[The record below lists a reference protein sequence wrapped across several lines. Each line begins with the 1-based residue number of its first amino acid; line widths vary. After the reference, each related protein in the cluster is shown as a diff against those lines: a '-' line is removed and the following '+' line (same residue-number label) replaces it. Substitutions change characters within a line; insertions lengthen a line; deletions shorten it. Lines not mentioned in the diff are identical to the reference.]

1 MGSPMVGL
9 DRMDVGTCV
18 PMEPR
23 ERRKRSNSLQFFT
36 VLCQLSDR
44 KKIKSHRQG
53 QGSVNQWVQKQWAKE
68 VTLGLRMNR
77 MV

>member
-1 MGSPMVGL
+1 MGSSMVGL
-9 DRMDVGTCV
+9 DCMDVGTCV

-44 KKIKSHRQG
+44 KQTNSHTG
-53 QGSVNQWVQKQWAKE
+53 KDKA
-68 VTLGLRMNR
+68 L
-77 MV
+77 